1 MMQRARGKLWSM
13 TVAPLCADSCGSA
26 PLSGA
31 AVVDCGCLD
40 GSGGYVLCDKSGR
53 NAWPQEVYS
62 HRQIELL
69 EYRYVGQ
76 LMVSLF
82 LNFVSVLGPLRTY
95 IMQKDGIL
103 KIMPLLYIFVSHR
116 SKF

>member
-1 MMQRARGKLWSM
+1 MVVFIHLTTDFLFYSHRYPFCDIFMMQRARGKLWSM
-13 TVAPLCADSCGSA
+13 TVAPLCADSCRSS

-69 EYRYVGQ
+69 EYRYVLPAYGQ
-76 LMVSLF
+76 FIS
-82 LNFVSVLGPLRTY
+82 
-95 IMQKDGIL
+95 
-103 KIMPLLYIFVSHR
+103 
-116 SKF
+116 